1 MLNRTRPSVDLRGA
15 SAVIGFQL
23 DFVLLIF
30 AEVTCL
36 DPVSYQEERIVMPV
50 FLVPGKVCLIL

>member
-1 MLNRTRPSVDLRGA
+1 M
-15 SAVIGFQL
+15 IGFQL
-23 DFVLLIF
+23 DFVLLIS

-50 FLVPGKVCLIL
+50 FLVPGKVCLILWITVSNFCHEQMNT